1 MKQSIS
7 IKLNAWIICAVL
19 LIANL
24 VTIGFWQPWNN
35 NSISSRTIA
44 ITGSTTI
51 QAEPDQFVFSP
62 YYQKEGADKT
72 AINTEL
78 SDLSKTIV
86 EKLKALG
93 VSDSAIKTDVNS
105 YEYNIYYGGTGN
117 STTTLY
123 ITVTL
128 TDKTLAQKV
137 QDYLVTT
144 SPAGSITP
152 QISFSTSKQ
161 KQLESSA
168 RTDAL
173 NDAKAKAEASA
184 KQLGAKLGKVIS
196 VTDNTSGGITPM
208 PWLMDSSTKSSVDSA
223 SGSSASSSYSIQP
236 GLNDYGFSVSVT
248 YELN

>member
-93 VSDSAIKTDVNS
+93 VKDSAIKTDVNS

-173 NDAKAKAEASA
+173 NDAKAKAEVSA

-196 VTDNTSGGITPM
+196 VTDNTSNGITPM
-208 PWLMDSSTKSSVDSA
+208 PWLMDSSAKSSIDSA
-223 SGSSASSSYSIQP
+223 SGSGTSSSYSIQP